1 MNADKLLQ
9 EEQALQAE
17 WADLTDLAEECP
29 EEAEVIMEM
38 LIDSDDEEEEVAA

>member
-1 MNADKLLQ
+1 MKEEKLVQ
-9 EEQALQAE
+9 EEQALQTE

-38 LIDSDDEEEEVAA
+38 LIDSDDEEEEAAA